1 MKVRL
6 ERERVPMTPTTSHP
20 RPSTVARL
28 LFASLIFI
36 VALNGL
42 ASAHA
47 AMLAH
52 FGAAPHSE
60 VTVVTMAAHLT
71 NTPEPSESIPSAD
84 SDDGPIHPNCR
95 VICPTGCALGISCT
109 VELGT
114 LSGTSTANTTPTLSI
129 PPVAA
134 LLDVDTAARTPP
146 PARPPS
152 LTALSI
158 SRI

>member
-6 ERERVPMTPTTSHP
+6 ERERALMTPTTSHL
-20 RPSTVARL
+20 RPSALARL
-28 LFASLIFI
+28 VFASLIFI
-36 VALNGL
+36 VAVSGL
-42 ASAHA
+42 TSAHA
-47 AMLAH
+47 AMLAP

-60 VTVVTMAAHLT
+60 VTVVTMAVHLT
-71 NTPEPSESIPSAD
+71 DTPEPSESIPSAD
-84 SDDGPIHPNCR
+84 SADGPIHPNCGA
-95 VICPTGCALGISCT
+95 ICPTGCALGTSCT
-109 VELGT
+109 VEPGT
-114 LSGTSTANTTPTLSI
+114 LSGTSTANATPTLST

-158 SRI
+158 SRV